1 MTRKDYQLI
10 ARTIKESLEINQ
22 HSWKTNESTDSQI
35 AIMALAQTL
44 AIRLKDENPLFNH
57 EIFAKACGIP
67 TRYL

>member
-10 ARTIKESLEINQ
+10 AKTIKESLEIGNL
-22 HSWKTNESTDSQI
+22 TNETTDTQI